1 MTALVELNLALAR
14 RGRKRTATEAGLEV
28 FLDVD
33 AKHKLLHFMAMENLT
48 TQNQTLTARNEEL
61 LGFLR
66 EVEERVDRRDT
77 SLVMYESRVN
87 LLDHTLRNTMGVVR
101 DVFNQWADEME
112 NPEKRARLVQIKD
125 LLTTITQQVL
135 NLPAL
140 DPGISD
146 EENDEE
152 SDDN

>member
-1 MTALVELNLALAR
+1 MAALVELNLALAR

-33 AKHKLLHFMAMENLT
+33 AKHKLLHFMAMQNLA

-112 NPEKRARLVQIKD
+112 NPEKKPGLYKSK
-125 LLTTITQQVL
+125 
-135 NLPAL
+135 NCLPQL
-140 DPGISD
+140 PSKF
-146 EENDEE
+146 
-152 SDDN
+152 